1 MKKAIRKR
9 VLAVCLTLALA
20 VGLMPAAFAAE
31 TAEDTIKSA
40 NDTNNFDYEYSS
52 QTVTAGSNGIV
63 HATFDKPTS
72 TTNGETMP
80 ASGDF
85 YAAIL
90 PDNENS
96 ADDVRYVRL
105 KESGGK
111 LHLTYFREGYTS
123 FQVMIV
129 QPQPDGG
136 DTAITSDPASLTH
149 YTSRGGNYSYT
160 VNFTATL
167 DMSATLAQIADLNKD
182 DEQMKKLTFT
192 AHIRLPAGLNGD
204 ESSVRLTSEI
214 FEIKGNGITTN
225 PDSENGFD
233 IQCELKEGWKKTK
246 TGQTL
251 VQKLQEKM
259 TFTGTATITGSQI
272 QSVVNADLDAIYVVG
287 WNSIEN
293 IPDKVLGG
301 TKIQVPAVTY
311 SIPVS
316 VRNDSGSHGGG
327 SSGSGD
333 TRYPVDVSDG
343 ISHGDV
349 TTNYDRTTEGTRVT
363 ITVKPED
370 GYRLNSL
377 TVTDKDGNR
386 IEVTANADG
395 TYSFIMPD
403 SGVEVKANFVPAI
416 ADPEDTGVAGWLNT
430 EDHIAYMVGYDTG
443 NFGPDNNVTRAQ
455 VAVMFYR
462 LLRNPDVPVT
472 MTFNDVHEGVWYAQA
487 VNTLASLGIVA
498 GVGNGN
504 YEPDRAITRAEFC
517 AIAVRFTDKM
527 AEGTQEFADV
537 PETYWAHDYI
547 DTANAYGWVTGYGN
561 GNFGPYDHITRA
573 QAAVIVNRMTGRLAD
588 QAAIDAGAGSRF
600 PDVPKTFWAWYDI
613 IEASTTHDYTKH
625 NGMETWKD

>member
-1 MKKAIRKR
+1 MKKTIRER
-9 VLAVCLTLALA
+9 ALAACLTLALA
-20 VGLMPAAFAAE
+20 VGLMPAAFAAG
-31 TAEDTIKSA
+31 TAEEAIKAA
-40 NDTNNFDYEYSS
+40 NNTNNFDYEYSS
-52 QTVTAGSNGIV
+52 QIVTADSNGIV
-63 HATFDKPTS
+63 HAVFEKPAS

-90 PDNENS
+90 PSDKNS

-105 KESGGK
+105 AESGEK
-111 LHLTYFREGYTS
+111 LHLIYFREGCTS

-136 DTAITSDPASLTH
+136 GTAIISSPASLTH

-182 DEQMKKLTFT
+182 DDQMEKLTFT
-192 AHIRLPAGLNGD
+192 AHIRLPADLNGS

-214 FEIKGNGITTN
+214 FEIKDNGITTN
-225 PDSENGFD
+225 PSGENGFD
-233 IQCELKEGWKKTK
+233 IECELRNDWTSTE
-246 TGQTL
+246 TGENL
-251 VQKLQEKM
+251 VDKLQERM
-259 TFTGTATITGSQI
+259 TFTGTATITGNQI
-272 QSVVNADLDAIYVVG
+272 QSMVSAGLDAIYVVG

-293 IPDKVLGG
+293 IPDRVLGG

-311 SIPVS
+311 ALPIDV
-316 VRNDSGSHGGG
+316 VNNSGSGGG

-333 TRYPVDVSDG
+333 TRYPIDVSDG
-343 ISHGDV
+343 ITHGNV

-377 TVTDKDGNR
+377 TVTDKEGNR

-403 SGVEVKANFVPAI
+403 SGVEVKANFAPAI
-416 ADPEDTGVAGWLNT
+416 ADPEDTGVADWLNT
-430 EDHIAYMVGYDTG
+430 EDHVAYMVGYSSG
-443 NFGPDNNVTRAQ
+443 SFGPNDNVTRAQ
-455 VAVMFYR
+455 VAQMFYR
-462 LLRNPDVPVT
+462 LLRNQNITATTTFKDVPA
-472 MTFNDVHEGVWYAQA
+472 DAWYAQA
-487 VNTLASLGIVA
+487 VNALASLGIVA

-504 YEPDRAITRAEFC
+504 YEPERAITRAEFC
-517 AIAVRFTDKM
+517 AIAVRFTNKM
-527 AEGTQEFADV
+527 AEGTQKFADV

-573 QAAVIVNRMTGRLAD
+573 QAAVIINRMTGRLAD
-588 QAAIDAGAGSRF
+588 RAAIDAGAGSQF
-600 PDVPKTFWAWYDI
+600 PDVSKTFWARYDV